1 MNKTPFAFI
10 LSEVLILLFTIV
22 FSNSNFNLN
31 LHDTYFIISYLHIS
45 IVVCIYLILIGF
57 IYLIFKKL
65 NNKLGVIHLIVS
77 IFPIIIS
84 IASSYILEQQNLE
97 NVKRINYIIAFSALI
112 IILGQIIFIINII
125 KQVYNKY
132 SSRYNP

>member
-10 LSEVLILLFTIV
+10 LSGVLILLFTIV

-31 LHDTYFIISYLHIS
+31 LHDTYIIISYLHIS
-45 IVVCIYLILIGF
+45 IVVCIYFIFIGL
-57 IYLIFKKL
+57 IYLISKKL
-65 NNKLGVIHLIVS
+65 NNKLGVIHLVAS

-112 IILGQIIFIINII
+112 IIIGQIIFTINIF
-125 KQVYNKY
+125 KQVFKKY
-132 SSRYNP
+132 FSRNNP